1 MKKPSLTSFLIAFLL
16 AAAVCTHGEEEEVK
30 DSNGNPVKIYT
41 KYFIKVVETE
51 SNMGGGLIPS
61 PIRNPTCPFGITQTI
76 NPYQPVTP
84 VSFEYPYISKLTFN
98 TSSYINIRIRP
109 ELWAWCTD
117 YSTLWAVDFSSPAAK
132 EPAIIISGRP
142 GSPESAFKIEKATKA
157 HTYKLTTLFGTVG
170 TIPSPFF
177 HEPHLIATNDEAKTL
192 IVEFVKVGDVTTA
205 TTTTTTSPVEKLG
218 LRMFPFH

>member
-30 DSNGNPVKIYT
+30 DSNGNPVKIYS

-51 SNMGGGLIPS
+51 RVTWAVVLFQAPLEIRLVHLASPKQLI
-61 PIRNPTCPFGITQTI
+61 RTNRVC
-76 NPYQPVTP
+76 
-84 VSFEYPYISKLTFN
+84 
-98 TSSYINIRIRP
+98 RIRP